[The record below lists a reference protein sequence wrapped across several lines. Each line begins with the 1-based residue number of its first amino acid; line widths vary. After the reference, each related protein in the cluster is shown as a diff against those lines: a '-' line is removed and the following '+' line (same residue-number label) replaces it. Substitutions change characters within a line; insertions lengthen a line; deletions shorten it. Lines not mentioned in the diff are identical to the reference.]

1 MSLSILRPALIVTSA
16 LALVSCAA
24 TAPQSV
30 EAAPPSLDQL
40 ARDYLAVQLA
50 IGEKDPGYVDAY
62 YGPAELKAQAEA
74 EDAEMTLPLLQARVV
89 ALDASLAAVATE
101 PGSLDAE
108 RVRYLRAILSAAKV
122 RLRMLRGETIPFQDE
137 AEGLFG
143 VRPEMID
150 LTTLDPVIEQ
160 IDALVPGEGPLNE
173 RLNAWQDRFVIPD
186 ENLRAVIDAAVAECK
201 ARTLP
206 HIPLPEGERFDL
218 SLVTDKPWGGFN
230 YYQGDYHSVIEINT
244 DLPTRLSRAVDV
256 GCHEAYPGHH
266 VYSTLIERDRVNGM
280 GQIEFTLLPL
290 YSPRAIISE
299 GSAEFG
305 VKMAFPGE
313 DAMIFERDVLAPLAG
328 IDASDIADYYALR
341 EATSEL
347 APAYYTI
354 AAAYLDQTMT
364 REEVIAALM
373 KYQLASRERAEGS
386 LGFLDTYRSYVV
398 NYGMGQDLVEDYVD
412 QAGEGETAA
421 SRAARWALFTGIL
434 ANPMLPSDLK
444 AGE

>member
-1 MSLSILRPALIVTSA
+1 LSLTVIRPALVLTSA
-16 LALVSCAA
+16 LALASCAT
-24 TAPQSV
+24 TAPQSA
-30 EAAPPSLDQL
+30 AAPPSLDDL

-62 YGPAELKAQAEA
+62 YGPAELKAKAEA
-74 EDAEMTLPLLQARVV
+74 EDAGMTLPMLQARVV
-89 ALDASLAAVATE
+89 ALDATLAAIETV
-101 PGSLDAE
+101 PGSEDAG

-150 LTTLDPVIEQ
+150 LTTLDPVIEE
-160 IDALVPGEGPLNE
+160 IDALVPGEGPLNL
-173 RLNAWQDRFVIPD
+173 RLNAYRDKFVIPA
-186 ENLRAVIDAAVAECK
+186 EKLRPVIDAAVAECK
-201 ARTLP
+201 ARTLA
-206 HIPLPEGERFDL
+206 HIALPEGERFDL

-244 DLPTRLSRAVDV
+244 DLPTRLDRAVDV

-290 YSPRAIISE
+290 YSPRAIVSE
-299 GSAEFG
+299 GSAEYG
-305 VKMAFPGE
+305 VKMAFPG
-313 DAMIFERDVLAPLAG
+313 DDQMTFERDVLAPLAG
-328 IDASDIADYYALR
+328 IDASEIEDYYALR
-341 EATSEL
+341 KATSDL
-347 APAYYTI
+347 GDAYYTI
-354 AAAYLDQTMT
+354 AAGYLDQTMT
-364 REEVIAALM
+364 REEVIEALM

-398 NYGMGQDLVEDYVD
+398 NYGMGYDLVGDYVD
-412 QAGEGETAA
+412 QAGEGETPA
-421 SRAARWALFTGIL
+421 SRAARWERFTGIL
-434 ANPMLPSDLK
+434 ANPTLPSDLIV
-444 AGE
+444 EE